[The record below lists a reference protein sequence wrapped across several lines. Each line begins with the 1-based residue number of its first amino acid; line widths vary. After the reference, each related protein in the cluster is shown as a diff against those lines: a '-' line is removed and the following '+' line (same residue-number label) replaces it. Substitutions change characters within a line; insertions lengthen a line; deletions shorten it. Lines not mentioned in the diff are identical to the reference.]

1 MVGFCCCL
9 FFFFCLFLF
18 FFLFGLAAL
27 GKRTHPSGLECPVE
41 SHPWPSHH
49 HLAVSVSGVDRE
61 MGSGGLAFLLTSW
74 MTRGCKTQHR
84 PFHLDIWKQRSPWAH
99 HICPAFPSF
108 ISRPISSVA
117 VYTSAQVPGKWSVSV
132 NDFFIYVRERPIK
145 QIQWDKFREFVSSCH
160 LQVWLCSGAQTQNR
174 LVKMGSF
181 FWKKFI
187 SMERNMWWLKSIE
200 IPAPPPGNSTG
211 GWKELTAN
219 KVSIRCA
226 QEGWGDKDTYPKYE
240 WVFGKR
246 KLSFLTSVIIFNLII
261 DNYW

>member
-1 MVGFCCCL
+1 
-9 FFFFCLFLF
+9 
-18 FFLFGLAAL
+18 
-27 GKRTHPSGLECPVE
+27 
-41 SHPWPSHH
+41 
-49 HLAVSVSGVDRE
+49 

-108 ISRPISSVA
+108 ISRTISSVA

-132 NDFFIYVRERPIK
+132 NDFFIYVRERPIR
-145 QIQWDKFREFVSSCH
+145 QIQWDKFREFVSSRH

-181 FWKKFI
+181 LWKKFI
-187 SMERNMWWLKSIE
+187 SMERNMWWLKIIE

-219 KVSIRCA
+219 KVSLRCS
-226 QEGWGDKDTYPKYE
+226 QEGWGDNDTYPKYE
-240 WVFGKR
+240 WVLGKR
-246 KLSFLTSVIIFNLII
+246 KLSFLTSVILFNLII